1 MAPFQRRLR
10 PWSPLRRRPSLDT
23 ITTEPGVMRP
33 AHIDPFDAYVERGD
47 VRQRDTDPAMARNL
61 YHRGQRKFRNM
72 ERLGIREGTAT
83 DYLENVYEAAKML
96 VQAFMALDGYSPYSH
111 EAIVA
116 YAIDHLAVDGAT
128 ANRFDKYRKLR
139 NDVAYRGDVA
149 TEREAEEVRELF
161 CGLRAEFGPDL
172 EERLS

>member
-1 MAPFQRRLR
+1 
-10 PWSPLRRRPSLDT
+10 
-23 ITTEPGVMRP
+23 MRP
-33 AHIDPFDAYVERGD
+33 VDVDPFDAYVERGD
-47 VRQRDTDPAMARNL
+47 VRERDVDPAVARNL
-61 YHRGQRKFRNM
+61 YHRAQRKFQNL
-72 ERLGIREGTAT
+72 ERLGISEGTAT

-111 EAIVA
+111 EAIIA
-116 YAIDHLAVDGAT
+116 YAIDYLDIDGAT

-149 TEREAEEVRELF
+149 TEREAEEIRELYR
-161 CGLRAEFGPDL
+161 GLRAVFGPDL

>member
-1 MAPFQRRLR
+1 MVSR
-10 PWSPLRRRPSLDT
+10 PSRPSLHT
-23 ITTEPGVMRP
+23 ITKHPGVMRP
-33 AHIDPFDAYVERGD
+33 AGIDPFDAYVGRGH
-47 VRQRDTDPAMARNL
+47 VQKRDADPSMARNL
-61 YHRGQRKFRNM
+61 YRRAQRKFRNM

-96 VQAFMALDGYSPYSH
+96 VQAFMALSGYSPYSH

-116 YAIDHLAVDGAT
+116 YAIDHLDVDGAT

-161 CGLRAEFGPDL
+161 RGLLAVFGPDL